1 MFFFDGYFLDHGQL
15 QDGGPER
22 RTGRVGL
29 RVVVQLDVGAV
40 CEPLEEERDGLVL
53 LLLGERLLRC
63 EATVVAEFEV
73 EVSPRS
79 DKHVALIEQ
88 LECKFSSEEK
98 GDSELLDSLEDF
110 EAEN

>member
-1 MFFFDGYFLDHGQL
+1 MSTYASHIVSPFKHDGK
-15 QDGGPER
+15 EI
-22 RTGRVGL
+22 
-29 RVVVQLDVGAV
+29 DVDIKPTPG
-40 CEPLEEERDGLVL
+40 VL
-53 LLLGERLLRC
+53 MYP
-63 EATVVAEFEV
+63 TEFEV

-110 EAEN
+110 EAVN